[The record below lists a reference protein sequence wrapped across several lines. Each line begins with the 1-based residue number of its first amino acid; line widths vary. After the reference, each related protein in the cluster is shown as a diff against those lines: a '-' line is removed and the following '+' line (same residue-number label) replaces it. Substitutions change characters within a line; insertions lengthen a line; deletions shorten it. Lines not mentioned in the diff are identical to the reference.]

1 MEPPQQQPD
10 DAEAAPAAPASPAA
24 QSPSAEGAAE
34 AAVDAVEGTAAP
46 GSPARGPEADAA
58 ADGWAGEGRTG
69 GWASPQRRTESW
81 MSDLERS
88 QAGEDSGAWGDISS
102 VVESEK
108 PSMRRKSTDS
118 ASGGGGGVRPDSRGS
133 VFSAESMSEQSLAVQ
148 RSTQSASWVEYCA
161 ALIRTGHCKH
171 AAIGG
176 VDGEVWATSPRFK
189 KLSSL
194 ELVGIAKVKMREME
208 NRVALFFFSSLLPLS
223 IFLVFQFVVADD
235 ALPRQPQ
242 DTCKET
248 T

>member
-10 DAEAAPAAPASPAA
+10 DAEAAPAAPASPAP
-24 QSPSAEGAAE
+24 QSPSAEGPAE

-194 ELVGIAKVKMREME
+194 ELVGIAKVKMR
-208 NRVALFFFSSLLPLS
+208 VKT
-223 IFLVFQFVVADD
+223 VFWGDLYIKNEHFTKTGSGQ
-235 ALPRQPQ
+235 
-242 DTCKET
+242 TYGKH
-248 T
+248 